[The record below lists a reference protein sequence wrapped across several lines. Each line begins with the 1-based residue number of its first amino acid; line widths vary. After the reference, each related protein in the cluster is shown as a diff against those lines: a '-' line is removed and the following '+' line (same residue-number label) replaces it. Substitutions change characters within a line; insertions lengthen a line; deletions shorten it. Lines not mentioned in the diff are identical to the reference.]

1 MPRDPIAPDRSFH
14 KMGKAT
20 MSLTRMASH
29 CKTILEHLEEHIHS
43 TSESSP
49 VRKGRS
55 YRLQRPPRDAIEKSN
70 RERILEQAIW
80 RQFGDRAVNRVFL
93 DGTSPQIQAYQ
104 VPLYGTRKAD
114 GWGKVDL
121 VGVTSN
127 GGPVVIELK
136 DERAKD
142 PPLRMLT
149 EALAYACAVRKAWDA
164 GPFQTEW
171 QEAMHLRGI
180 PAAFSAPGDVPVVL
194 LAPHSRW
201 QRMIGQP
208 GIRSFGKVPAEAW
221 GPFLELTHACKSRHG
236 HPVHF
241 VGFDSGPLDNSGLP
255 QISNV
260 SEVAV
265 PSG

>member
-1 MPRDPIAPDRSFH
+1 MA
-14 KMGKAT
+14 
-20 MSLTRMASH
+20 LTRMATH
-29 CKTILEHLEEHIHS
+29 CKTIFTHLEDHFHS
-43 TSESSP
+43 TRDSAP
-49 VRKGRS
+49 VREGRS
-55 YRLQRPPRDAIEKSN
+55 YRLQRPPRDAIEGSN

-80 RQFGDRAVNRVFL
+80 RQFGDRGANGVFL
-93 DGTSPQIQAYQ
+93 DGASPGIQAYQ
-104 VPLYGTRKAD
+104 VPLYGTRQAD

-121 VGVTSN
+121 VGVTSK
-127 GGPVVIELK
+127 GGPAIIELK

-164 GPFQTEW
+164 SPFRTEW
-171 QEAMHLRGI
+171 EEAMRQRGI
-180 PAAFSAPGDVPVVL
+180 PAPAGTLGDIPVLL

-208 GIRSFGKVPAEAW
+208 GIRSYGKVPDHAW
-221 GPFLELTHACKSRHG
+221 APFLELTRTCKSRHG
-236 HPVHF
+236 YPVHF
-241 VGFDSGPLDNSGLP
+241 VGFDSGPLDDSGLP

-260 SEVAV
+260 REVAV